1 MRTSVANPFVHLE
14 LRSPDRARACAF
26 YAELLGWRA
35 SGVRGEHES
44 YLALAMSD
52 VISGGVVEA
61 EAGSSWLP
69 YAEISDIEEATAHAE
84 RLGAAVILEPREGPA
99 GWRSVVGVPAG
110 AEVALWQPKL

>member
-1 MRTSVANPFVHLE
+1 MPEPVANPFVHLE
-14 LRSPDRARACAF
+14 LRSPDLARASEF

-35 SGVRGEHES
+35 STVRGKHES
-44 YLALAMSD
+44 YLALTMSD
-52 VISGGVVEA
+52 AVSGGVVEA

-69 YAEISDIEEATAHAE
+69 YAEVRDIDEATAHAE
-84 RLGAAVILEPREGPA
+84 RLGGAVILEPREGPA